1 MILIFDWFSRD
12 SVSLW
17 WVLFCWQLATDHWQ
31 LMYIE
36 LHSRS
41 AFSFLEGASL
51 PEELIS
57 TCAQLG
63 MPAMALLDTDGVYG
77 APRFHLAA
85 DKVKIKAHIG
95 AEVACSSL
103 HNVIL
108 SEASASR
115 SEALAESKDPYPR
128 QSLERVGIPRS
139 ARNDKSKGNDKTF
152 RLPLLVASR
161 AGYQNLCRLITK
173 MKLRAKKGEGIVC
186 QEELEEHAEG
196 LICLTGGAD
205 GPLAAVLQQGG
216 TEEARQQVDRLISIF
231 GPSNVYVELQR
242 HFRREEEARNR
253 AAIAI
258 ARSLHLPILA
268 TNGVCYATSKARE
281 LCDAFTAIRHRR
293 TLSTA
298 GRLLSRNSERFL
310 KSPHEMQQLFADL
323 PEALANTLELSSRL
337 EFTLNDLGYEFPRY
351 PVPEGET
358 MNSFLRERAWEG
370 FCHRYGC
377 KSHDLQARA
386 RLQIEKELKLIEKLK
401 LAGYFLI
408 VWDLV
413 RFCREQNILVQGRG
427 SAANSAVCY
436 SLGITAVDAVGM
448 ELLFERF
455 LSEER
460 GEWPDIDLDLPSGD
474 EREKVIQYL
483 YKKYGERGAAMT
495 ANVITYR
502 NRMAAREMGK
512 ALGFDPETLQKIS
525 AAVATWEFRDEN
537 DSLDRRFRDAGLDLS
552 HPRLRKYYELCLAV
566 QDMPR
571 HLGQHSGGMVI
582 CQGQL
587 DSVVPL
593 EPASMPGRVVV
604 QWDKED
610 CADMGIIKVDL
621 LGLGMM
627 AVLKDSIEFIRDHY
641 REEVDLAHLPQDD
654 SLVYSALQQADTVG
668 LFQVESR
675 AQMSCL
681 PRLRPQRFYDIVV
694 QVAIIRPGPIVGQ
707 MVNPFLQRRQGRE
720 EVTYPHPSL
729 ETVLQRTLGVPLF
742 QEQLLRIAMIAANF
756 TGGEAEELRR
766 AMGFKRS
773 QARMKEI
780 EAKLRAGMTANGIS
794 PKAQEEIILSITS
807 LALYGFPE
815 SHAASFALI
824 AYASAYLK
832 CHYLAAFTAALLN
845 NQPMGFYSPATIV
858 KDAQRH
864 GLKILPVDVMRSEW
878 NCALERVVSP
888 ESRVPSETVA
898 GCQYPV
904 AGKVIGRQ
912 SLVVGK
918 TNFAEN
924 TNSDTAWDQSRQGRN
939 VIAQDV
945 SPGKEKEDWNKSRRD
960 DTSQSATNN
969 HQSTIFKIEGGKSIK
984 NSSSIAL
991 RMGLRYVRG
1000 LREKAGMALVRERLR
1015 ASFTSIHDL
1024 TRRIPELRKDE
1035 LTTLAE
1041 IGALN
1046 SVARGQGPVTGDEA
1060 RFLRP
1065 SHSLRGRND
1074 NIFAGHWVLGTGNCG
1089 FTRDSGLAT
1098 RDSKFHRRDALWQVE
1113 RAVRGSGPL
1122 LEQQPEPDSPSPLQ
1136 PMNHEERL
1144 VADFHG
1150 TGLTVGPHPMAYRRA
1165 WLNAMGIRRASELRD
1180 LPTGKRLRIGG
1191 CVITR
1196 QRPGTAKGF
1205 VFISL
1210 EDETGV
1216 ANAIIRP
1223 DLFHQNRLLLAS
1235 ERFLAI
1241 EGILQNQDNVISVRA
1256 ERVQP
1261 LFVTKAET
1269 SSHDFY

>member
-1 MILIFDWFSRD
+1 
-12 SVSLW
+12 
-17 WVLFCWQLATDHWQ
+17 
-31 LMYIE
+31 MYIE
-36 LHSRS
+36 LHARS

-51 PEELIS
+51 PEELIGACS
-57 TCAQLG
+57 HFH

-85 DKVKIKAHIG
+85 NKIGVKAHIG
-95 AEVACSSL
+95 AEVTCSSL
-103 HNVIL
+103 SSVIL
-108 SEASASR
+108 SGAGSSRSEASA
-115 SEALAESKDPYPR
+115 ESKDLYPQ
-128 QSLERVGIPRS
+128 QSPGKVGIPGAARS
-139 ARNDKSKGNDKTF
+139 DKSVGDNRTF

-173 MKLRAKKGEGIVC
+173 MKLRAKKGEGAVTV
-186 QEELEEHAEG
+186 QELEEHAGG
-196 LICLTGGAD
+196 LICLTGGD
-205 GPLAAVLQQGG
+205 EGPLAAALRQNNPDQ
-216 TEEARQQVDRLISIF
+216 ARRQLDQLIGIF
-231 GPSNVYVELQR
+231 GPRNVYVELQR
-242 HFRREEEARNR
+242 HFHREEESRNR
-253 AAIAI
+253 SAVDLASAFN
-258 ARSLHLPILA
+258 LPLLA
-268 TNGVCYATSKARE
+268 TNGADYAVPKARE
-281 LCDAFTAIRHRR
+281 LCDAFTAIRHHR
-293 TLSTA
+293 TLSAA
-298 GRLLSRNSERFL
+298 GRLLSRNSERHL
-310 KSPHEMQQLFADL
+310 KSPEEMRQLFADL
-323 PEALANTLELSSRL
+323 PEAIHNTGELSSRL

-358 MNSFLRERAWEG
+358 MNSFLREQSWIG
-370 FCHRYGC
+370 FRNRYGRA
-377 KSHDLQARA
+377 SQDMQAKA
-386 RLQIEKELKLIEKLK
+386 RRQIEKELALIEKLK

-413 RFCREQNILVQGRG
+413 RYCREQNILVQGRG

-436 SLGITAVDAVGM
+436 SLGITAVDAVSM

-474 EREKVIQYL
+474 EREKVIQYV
-483 YKKYGERGAAMT
+483 YKRYGERGAAMT

-512 ALGFDPETLQKIS
+512 ALGFDPETLAKIS

-537 DSLDRRFRDAGLDLS
+537 DALDRRFRDAGLDLS

-571 HLGQHSGGMVI
+571 HLGQHSGGIVI

-627 AVLKDSIEFIRDHY
+627 AVLKDSIELIRDHY
-641 REEVDLAHLPQDD
+641 HEEVDLAHLPQDD
-654 SLVYSALQQADTVG
+654 NQVYSTLQQADTIG
-668 LFQVESR
+668 MFQVESR

-681 PRLRPQRFYDIVV
+681 PRLRPMRFYDVVV

-707 MVNPFLQRRQGRE
+707 MVNPFLQRRQGKE
-720 EVTYPHPSL
+720 EVTYAHPSL
-729 ETVLQRTLGVPLF
+729 EPVLKRTLGVPLF

-756 TGGEAEELRR
+756 TGGEAEDLRR

-807 LALYGFPE
+807 FALYGFPE

-864 GLKILPVDVMRSEW
+864 GLKLLPVDVTCSEW
-878 NCALERVVSP
+878 NCTLEAVTSEVV
-888 ESRVPSETVA
+888 
-898 GCQYPV
+898 
-904 AGKVIGRQ
+904 GRW
-912 SLVVGK
+912 SLVVGQDDVLK
-918 TNFAEN
+918 PAAARRQNAAHGASRGSTTTMDAQAPEGRKN
-924 TNSDTAWDQSRQGRN
+924 T
-939 VIAQDV
+939 
-945 SPGKEKEDWNKSRRD
+945 
-960 DTSQSATNN
+960 
-969 HQSTIFKIEGGKSIK
+969 
-984 NSSSIAL
+984 AL

-1000 LREKAGMALVRERLR
+1000 LREGAARSLTLERMRALF
-1015 ASFTSIHDL
+1015 ASIHDL
-1024 TRRIPELRKDE
+1024 TRRVPELRKDE

-1046 SVARGQGPVTGDEA
+1046 TIGISPPRHGGTENAKINDHGSPRIFTDSVNNQKTINNSSVPPWFRGEKN
-1060 RFLRP
+1060 L
-1065 SHSLRGRND
+1065 
-1074 NIFAGHWVLGTGNCG
+1074 
-1089 FTRDSGLAT
+1089 
-1098 RDSKFHRRDALWQVE
+1098 HRRDALWQVE
-1113 RAVRGSGPL
+1113 RAVRPVGPL
-1122 LEQQPEPDSPSPLQ
+1122 LKQNAEPDERSPLA

-1205 VFISL
+1205 VFLSL

-1216 ANAIIRP
+1216 ANAIVRP
-1223 DLFHQNRLLLAS
+1223 DLFHANRLLLTS

-1256 ERVQP
+1256 ERVQS

-1269 SSHDFY
+1269 NSHDFH

>member
-1 MILIFDWFSRD
+1 
-12 SVSLW
+12 
-17 WVLFCWQLATDHWQ
+17 
-31 LMYIE
+31 MYIE
-36 LHSRS
+36 LHARS
-41 AFSFLEGASL
+41 AFSFLEGSSL
-51 PEELIS
+51 PEELMS
-57 TCAQLG
+57 SCARLN
-63 MPAMALLDTDGVYG
+63 MPAMALLDTNGVYG
-77 APRFHLAA
+77 APRFHQAA
-85 DKVKIKAHIG
+85 KKLGIKAHIG
-95 AEVACSSL
+95 AEVTT
-103 HNVIL
+103 NL
-108 SEASASR
+108 SPQRHRDTEKIKTNSR
-115 SEALAESKDPYPR
+115 SSENQ
-128 QSLERVGIPRS
+128 QSTINNQTFKNSSVTQCLRGE
-139 ARNDKSKGNDKTF
+139 F
-152 RLPLLVASR
+152 RLPLLVSSR

-173 MKLRAKKGEGIVC
+173 MKLRAKKGEGAV
-186 QEELEEHAEG
+186 QKEELEEHAQG

-205 GPLAAVLQQGG
+205 GPLAAALQHGG
-216 TEEARQQVDRLISIF
+216 IEEARQQVEQLIGIF
-231 GPSNVYVELQR
+231 GQGNVYLELQR
-242 HFRREEEARNR
+242 HFHREEETRNR
-253 AAIAI
+253 SAIAI
-258 ARSLHLPILA
+258 AQSLNLPLLA
-268 TNGVCYATSKARE
+268 TNGVCYAAAKDRE
-281 LCDAFTAIRHRR
+281 LCDAFAAIRHHR

-298 GRLLSRNSERFL
+298 GRLLARNSERHV
-310 KSPHEMQQLFADL
+310 KSPQEMQQLFADL
-323 PEALANTLELSSRL
+323 PQAVSNTLELSSRL
-337 EFTLNDLGYEFPRY
+337 EFTLNDLGYQFPRY

-358 MNSFLRERAWEG
+358 MNSFLRDRAWEG
-370 FCHRYGC
+370 FRQRYG
-377 KSHDLQARA
+377 RA
-386 RLQIEKELKLIEKLK
+386 TADMQTRAHRQIERELALIEKLK

-413 RFCREQNILVQGRG
+413 RFCREQNILAQGRG

-436 SLGITAVDAVGM
+436 SLGITAVDPVSM

-474 EREKVIQYL
+474 EREKVIQYV
-483 YKKYGERGAAMT
+483 YRRYGERGAAMT

-512 ALGFDPETLQKIS
+512 ALGFDPETLAKIS

-537 DSLDRRFRDAGLDLS
+537 DALDRRFRDAGLDLK

-627 AVLKDSIEFIRDHY
+627 AVLKDSIELIRNHY
-641 REEVDLAHLPQDD
+641 DEEVDLAHLPQDD
-654 SLVYSALQQADTVG
+654 PTVYSALQQADTIG

-681 PRLRPQRFYDIVV
+681 PRLRPKRFYDIVV

-707 MVNPFLQRRQGRE
+707 MVNPFLLRRQGRE

-729 ETVLQRTLGVPLF
+729 EPVLKRTLGVPLF
-742 QEQLLRIAMIAANF
+742 QEQLLRLAMIAANF
-756 TGGEAEELRR
+756 TGGEAEDLRR

-780 EAKLRAGMTANGIS
+780 EAKLRSGMTCNKI
-794 PKAQEEIILSITS
+794 PPDAQEKIILSITS
-807 LALYGFPE
+807 FALYGFPE

-845 NQPMGFYSPATIV
+845 NQPMGFYSPATIT

-864 GLKILPVDVMRSEW
+864 GLKMLPVDVTRSEW
-878 NCALERVVSP
+878 LCSLEAVPSTEYPVPSKTLVISASERTRGAE
-888 ESRVPSETVA
+888 ESR
-898 GCQYPV
+898 
-904 AGKVIGRQ
+904 
-912 SLVVGK
+912 
-918 TNFAEN
+918 
-924 TNSDTAWDQSRQGRN
+924 NSILGTGYLRLT
-939 VIAQDV
+939 
-945 SPGKEKEDWNKSRRD
+945 P
-960 DTSQSATNN
+960 
-969 HQSTIFKIEGGKSIK
+969 
-984 NSSSIAL
+984 AL
-991 RMGLRYVRG
+991 RLGLRYVRG
-1000 LREKAGMALVRERLR
+1000 LREESAQALVRER
-1015 ASFTSIHDL
+1015 ACAPFISIHDL
-1024 TRRIPELRKDE
+1024 TRRVPELRKDE

-1046 SVARGQGPVTGDEA
+1046 AVASTQYPVP

-1065 SHSLRGRND
+1065 SHSLKGRND
-1074 NIFAGHWVLGTGNCG
+1074 QGFTEYSVLGTGY
-1089 FTRDSGLAT
+1089 
-1098 RDSKFHRRDALWQVE
+1098 SKFHRRDALWQVE

-1122 LEQQPEPDSPSPLQ
+1122 LENLPEPDSPSPLK

-1150 TGLTVGPHPMAYRRA
+1150 AGLTVGPHPMAYRRE

-1180 LPTGKRLRIGG
+1180 IPNGRRLRIGG

-1205 VFISL
+1205 VFVSL

-1216 ANAIIRP
+1216 ANAIVAP
-1223 DLFHQNRLLLAS
+1223 DLFHRNRLLLAS

-1241 EGILQNQDNVISVRA
+1241 EGILQNQDNVISVKA

-1269 SSHDFY
+1269 VSHDFH

>member
-1 MILIFDWFSRD
+1 
-12 SVSLW
+12 
-17 WVLFCWQLATDHWQ
+17 
-31 LMYIE
+31 MYIE
-36 LHSRS
+36 LHARS
-41 AFSFLEGASL
+41 AFSFLEGSSL
-51 PEELIS
+51 PEDLAKMCDRLS
-57 TCAQLG
+57 

-77 APRFHLAA
+77 APRFHLAM
-85 DKVKIKAHIG
+85 KKIEIKAHIG
-95 AEVACSSL
+95 AEV
-103 HNVIL
+103 
-108 SEASASR
+108 SAF
-115 SEALAESKDPYPR
+115 L
-128 QSLERVGIPRS
+128 PRS
-139 ARNDKSKGNDKTF
+139 RGGTEENNQQSKFNNQQFTNFSVTPCLDGKF
-152 RLPLLVASR
+152 RLPLLVSSR
-161 AGYQNLCRLITK
+161 AGYQNICRLITK
-173 MKLRAKKGEGIVC
+173 MKLRAKKGEGAVRK
-186 QEELEEHAEG
+186 EELEEHAKG

-205 GPLAAVLQQGG
+205 GLLAAALQQGG
-216 TEEARQQVDRLISIF
+216 MEAARKQVEQLVGLF
-231 GPSNVYVELQR
+231 GRNNVYVELQR
-242 HFRREEEARNR
+242 HFQREEESRNR

-258 ARSLHLPILA
+258 ANLLNLPLLA
-268 TNGVCYATSKARE
+268 TNGVCYATAKDRE
-281 LCDAFTAIRHRR
+281 LCDAFTAIRHHR

-298 GRLLSRNSERFL
+298 GRLLTRNSERHL
-310 KSPHEMQQLFADL
+310 KSPQEMQQLFSDL
-323 PEALANTLELSSRL
+323 PEAIANTLELSSRL
-337 EFTLNDLGYEFPRY
+337 EFTLNDLGYQFPQY
-351 PVPEGET
+351 PVSEGET
-358 MNSFLRERAWEG
+358 MNSFLRDRSWEG
-370 FCHRYGC
+370 FRERYGRAT
-377 KSHDLQARA
+377 SEMQTRA
-386 RLQIEKELKLIEKLK
+386 RRQIERELALIEKLN

-413 RFCREQNILVQGRG
+413 RFCRAENILLQGRG

-436 SLGITAVDAVGM
+436 ALGITAVDPISM

-474 EREKVIQYL
+474 EREKVIQYV
-483 YKKYGERGAAMT
+483 YRRYGERGAAMT

-502 NRMAAREMGK
+502 NKMAAREMGK
-512 ALGFDPETLQKIS
+512 ALGFDPETLGKIS

-537 DSLDRRFRDAGLDLS
+537 DALDRRFRDAGLDLK

-627 AVLKDSIEFIRDHY
+627 AVLKDSIELVRKHY
-641 REEVDLAHLPQDD
+641 PDEVDLAHLPQDD
-654 SLVYSALQQADTVG
+654 AAVYSALQQADTIG

-675 AQMSCL
+675 AQMACL
-681 PRLRPQRFYDIVV
+681 PRLCPKRFYDIVV

-707 MVNPFLQRRQGRE
+707 MVNPFLLRRQGRE

-729 ETVLQRTLGVPLF
+729 EPVLARTLGVPLF

-756 TGGEAEELRR
+756 SGGEAEDLRR

-773 QARMKEI
+773 QARMREI
-780 EAKLRAGMTANGIS
+780 EAKLRSGMTQNGIS

-807 LALYGFPE
+807 FALYGFPE

-864 GLKILPVDVMRSEW
+864 GLKTLSVDVMRSEW
-878 NCALERVVSP
+878 MCSLEAVPST
-888 ESRVPSETVA
+888 EYRVP
-898 GCQYPV
+898 
-904 AGKVIGRQ
+904 
-912 SLVVGK
+912 GK
-918 TNFAEN
+918 T
-924 TNSDTAWDQSRQGRN
+924 
-939 VIAQDV
+939 I
-945 SPGKEKEDWNKSRRD
+945 PPPEDLL
-960 DTSQSATNN
+960 ATNN
-969 HQSTIFKIEGGKSIK
+969 FVIPTPEQMQGAKESQSRSVPGTRYSQLAP
-984 NSSSIAL
+984 AL
-991 RMGLRYVRG
+991 RLGLRYVRG
-1000 LREKAGMALVRERLR
+1000 LREEAAQALVRERAR
-1015 ASFTSIHDL
+1015 ALFTSIHDL
-1024 TRRIPELRKDE
+1024 IQRVPELRKDE

-1046 SVARGQGPVTGDEA
+1046 AIASTQYRVPSKTFAIPSSELTRGTVE
-1060 RFLRP
+1060 
-1065 SHSLRGRND
+1065 SRNS
-1074 NIFAGHWVLGTGNCG
+1074 ILGT
-1089 FTRDSGLAT
+1089 RYSQL
-1098 RDSKFHRRDALWQVE
+1098 HRRDALWQVE

-1122 LEQQPEPDSPSPLQ
+1122 LEKLPQPDSPSPLK
-1136 PMNHEERL
+1136 PMNYEERL

-1150 TGLTVGPHPMAYRRA
+1150 TGLTVGPHPMAYRRD

-1180 LPTGKRLRIGG
+1180 LPSGKRLRIGG

-1205 VFISL
+1205 VFLSL

-1216 ANAIIRP
+1216 ANAIITP
-1223 DLFHQNRLLLAS
+1223 DLFHSNRLLLAS

-1241 EGILQNQDNVISVRA
+1241 EGILQNQDNVISVKA
-1256 ERVQP
+1256 ERVLP

-1269 SSHDFY
+1269 VSHDFH